1 MFIST
6 LSFKLK
12 AGLFV
17 TITSYHLPMFAKNDC
32 YEWFLQRAC
41 SQMHM
46 KVTENTLKQCI

>member
-6 LSFKLK
+6 LSFKLN

-17 TITSYHLPMFAKNDC
+17 TITSYQLPMFAKNDC
-32 YEWFLQRAC
+32 YEWFLRRAC
-41 SQMHM
+41 LQMHM